1 MNATML
7 WRRIVMQPQHTHTEA
22 RREMEEALILG
33 VMIMKEQS
41 VYGITMKDLV
51 LKHSLAPISYRSN
64 HNANKGKTH
73 ETSKQ
78 SMDTISHTFNQTIP
92 EWRRWLLRKLLIAR
106 VPVVGLLAQ
115 LLTKS
120 GDAVDEA
127 KDWW

>member
-1 MNATML
+1 
-7 WRRIVMQPQHTHTEA
+7 MQPQHTHTEA

-78 SMDTISHTFNQTIP
+78 SMDAISHTFNQTIP
-92 EWRRWLLRKLLIAR
+92 E
-106 VPVVGLLAQ
+106 
-115 LLTKS
+115 
-120 GDAVDEA
+120 
-127 KDWW
+127 